1 MKVYTYTH
9 VRCSKQS
16 YGLKI
21 QKGGHQHIGNSEKLK
36 GMYKVPKD
44 GTEEQKSR
52 GWKQITIYNQSNTYN

>member
-9 VRCSKQS
+9 VQCSKQS

-52 GWKQITIYNQSNTYN
+52 G